1 MILEIVIKDSKHH
14 LLELSY
20 EYFYCS
26 PFLVRDREV
35 KRREDSNSA
44 QWGATGKNLK
54 KNVKAIQMSLPAL
67 MFPWSMKS
75 SGGSSSPDIGKFDG
89 YRR

>member
-1 MILEIVIKDSKHH
+1 MIRDYIFDSNYLSKHF
-14 LLELSY
+14 
-20 EYFYCS
+20 YFS

-44 QWGATGKNLK
+44 QWGNTGRNLK

-75 SGGSSSPDIGKFDG
+75 SGGSSSPDIGKLDDFKQ
-89 YRR
+89 